1 MEESNSDSDSKE
13 NSVVESG
20 IPNEKDGELS
30 ESVLL
35 PDIVRERTNL
45 KKSQFR
51 GFYLTQKTLVVD
63 SNTSSL
69 DHDPRKQAC
78 SIETENEEVLK
89 RELSNDIEFV
99 EEHESEQMIEVTKN
113 EVPTIVEEF
122 VNVTE
127 AFEEEDDTTENL
139 DLQINAE
146 DKARIEKDHENPG
159 ICNEFKESNS
169 QVKHYHEKEIQ
180 QGLLEVL
187 QTSDEDVSDLV
198 SDVPEVVP
206 KIKTKKEL
214 RISLKSLDSS
224 DEDKSS
230 KDENPERRKLKK
242 NVKMKQEPSLSGN
255 ETDISDIVVSDMDY
269 YKIRHQTDVNEQ
281 KEYCLSW
288 SPTKFITR
296 MKSFD
301 ESHDLNTQNFK
312 TYEISDIQDN
322 GKETSDEDFSCFE
335 SDFMTLEE
343 FLDAYRTNWDFDKK
357 GEKIKI
363 FKTSS
368 IQNNSESE
376 DDKEGHN
383 TESLREQLFSDASSM
398 DGDDIEDLDPDTDS
412 EDIPAS
418 YAENPHQQKH
428 SPGCIH
434 FMENTDIGGILAFL
448 PPSKVKFCNN
458 NFEPE
463 TFVFQSDSGGEDE
476 VMTEE
481 IVDETERTNTI
492 DMPDMNDTD
501 EDNLSDFKDDDNIF
515 ENDINLNITDMK
527 IEKKKEKKKSK
538 IEADP
543 TEKDNSSEDEIL
555 ENFVMS
561 PISED
566 LPKFQTSSLKHLE
579 GENSIVKTS
588 QNIKLKNRKRRNRN
602 LRYSRKIEMEEI

>member
-20 IPNEKDGELS
+20 MPKERDEELS
-30 ESVLL
+30 ESVVL

-51 GFYLTQKTLVVD
+51 GFYLTQKTLLVD
-63 SNTSSL
+63 STTSSL

-78 SIETENEEVLK
+78 SMETENEEILK

-99 EEHESEQMIEVTKN
+99 EEHENEQIIEATKN

-122 VNVTE
+122 VNVTQPL
-127 AFEEEDDTTENL
+127 EEEDDTTENL

-159 ICNEFKESNS
+159 ICNDFKQSISE
-169 QVKHYHEKEIQ
+169 VKHYHQ
-180 QGLLEVL
+180 DTANCGLLEVL
-187 QTSDEDVSDLV
+187 QTSDEDISEVA
-198 SDVPEVVP
+198 SDVQEVVP
-206 KIKTKKEL
+206 KIKTKQEL
-214 RISLKSLDSS
+214 RISLESLNSS
-224 DEDKSS
+224 DEDKSL
-230 KDENPERRKLKK
+230 KEEKPERRKSRK
-242 NVKMKQEPSLSGN
+242 NVNMKHQPSASGN
-255 ETDISDIVVSDMDY
+255 ETDISDIIVSDMDY
-269 YKIRHQTDVNEQ
+269 YKIRHQTDVNEE

-301 ESHDLNTQNFK
+301 QSQDLNTQSFK
-312 TYEISDIQDN
+312 TYDISDIQDN

-343 FLDAYRTNWDFDKK
+343 FLEAYRTNWEFDKR

-376 DDKEGHN
+376 DDNDGNN
-383 TESLREQLFSDASSM
+383 TESLREHLFSEASSM
-398 DGDDIEDLDPDTDS
+398 NGDEIEDLDPDTDS
-412 EDIPAS
+412 EDFPAS
-418 YAENPHQQKH
+418 YAENPHRQKH
-428 SPGCIH
+428 SPGCVH
-434 FMENTDIGGILAFL
+434 FMETTDIGGILAFL
-448 PPSKVKFCNN
+448 PPSKMKFCNN

-476 VMTEE
+476 VRTEE

-492 DMPDMNDTD
+492 EMPDMNDTD
-501 EDNLSDFKDDDNIF
+501 EDNLSDFKDDNIF

-527 IEKKKEKKKSK
+527 IEKKKEAKQRKNQ
-538 IEADP
+538 ADQP
-543 TEKDNSSEDEIL
+543 KKDNSSEDEIL

-561 PISED
+561 PMSED
-566 LPKFQTSSLKHLE
+566 LPQFQTSSLKQLE

-588 QNIKLKNRKRRNRN
+588 QNIKLKNKKRRNRN